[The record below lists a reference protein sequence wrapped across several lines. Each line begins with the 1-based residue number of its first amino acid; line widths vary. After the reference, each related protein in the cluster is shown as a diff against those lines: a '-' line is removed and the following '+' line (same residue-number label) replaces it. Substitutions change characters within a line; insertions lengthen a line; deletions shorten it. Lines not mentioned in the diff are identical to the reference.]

1 MSTASDIAD
10 RAGMLRKRHE
20 AAYTS
25 RQRVRAILNGGVGA
39 IQALLGNTVTDADLP
54 WPNLMLSGLTRLAQ
68 KIGDTPVVTCPPP
81 TTTDSERSRRRSEKK
96 ERIVEAYDSYDRMEL
111 QLPQVGRW
119 LPGYGFCVW
128 TIEQGISPDGDPY
141 PRANLRDPFD
151 AFPGDWGADQ
161 QPRELAIYRR
171 ISPTRLKEI
180 YPSKAAQIDKL
191 AAPTSVFDRVSGGGV
206 LLGGGNWEGNSTTTA
221 ISVVE
226 FYDHSGTWV
235 VTSDGSILLDHIPN
249 PLASAPCF
257 VVAKRFAFDQLN
269 GQYDH
274 VIGLTAAMAKINI
287 LAIIAMEDAVFA
299 PVNIAGEAPKPRY
312 RQGRF
317 AVNVVPPG
325 TTITRDMANL
335 PYQVFEE
342 GNRVERQLRLVAGY
356 PVSDDAQSPM
366 SFATGKGLEE
376 LNTSIT
382 NEVYEYHKVLR
393 HALQDLDSR
402 RLEWDQ
408 ALYGSRRKSLIG
420 ERRGNRFSETYSP
433 ASDIGGDYK
442 TLRRYGV
449 FAGFD
454 KTESIIIGLQLLDAR
469 LLDPLSVQQSIV
481 GLADLDLVQVNER
494 IRDNDATQLLYTL
507 LAGAAQQNDPRAIMA
522 FVEMLPEGETKTI
535 MRKFFTPQEPQMS
548 PEEMMMA
555 GQNQPPPG
563 PPPDVMTALRR
574 VSTEGGA
581 VAGTQT
587 VTRV

>member
-1 MSTASDIAD
+1 MPTPKDIAD
-10 RAGMLRKRHE
+10 RAGDLKSRHDM
-20 AAYTS
+20 AYAS

-39 IQALLGNTVTDADLP
+39 IQALLGPAVTDADLP

-68 KIGDTPVVTCPPP
+68 KIGDIPVVTCPPP
-81 TTTDSERSRRRSEKK
+81 STTDSERARKRSERK
-96 ERIVEAYDSYDRMEL
+96 ERIVEAYDQYDRMEL

-119 LPGYGFCVW
+119 LPGYGFVVW
-128 TIEQGISPDGDPY
+128 TLEQGITPDGDPY

-171 ISPTRLKEI
+171 ISAARLKTI
-180 YPSKAAQIDKL
+180 YPSKAVAIDKL
-191 AAPTSVFDRVSGGGV
+191 TTPSSTFDRAGGGV
-206 LLGGGNWEGNSTTTA
+206 LLGAGNWEGTATTSTVT
-221 ISVVE
+221 IIE
-226 FYDHSGTWV
+226 FYDMDGTWV
-235 VTSDGSILLDHIPN
+235 VTSDGSILLDFIPN
-249 PLASAPCF
+249 PLSYAPSF
-257 VVAKRFAFDQLN
+257 VVAKRFSFDQLN

-325 TTITRDMANL
+325 TTISRDMANL

-366 SFATGKGLEE
+366 SFATGRGLEE

-393 HALQDLDSR
+393 HALQDLDCK

-408 ALYGSRRKSLIG
+408 ALYGSRRKALVG
-420 ERRGNRFSETYSP
+420 ERKGNRFSESYVPST
-433 ASDIGGDYK
+433 DIGGDYK

-481 GLADLDLVQVNER
+481 GLADLDLTQVNER

-507 LAGAAQQNDPRAIMA
+507 LAGAAQQQDPRAIMA
-522 FVEMLPEGETKTI
+522 FVEMLPEGETKNV

-548 PEEMMMA
+548 PEEQQMA
-555 GQNQPPPG
+555 GQGQLPPG

-574 VSTEGGA
+574 VSTQGGA

-587 VTRV
+587 VTKV